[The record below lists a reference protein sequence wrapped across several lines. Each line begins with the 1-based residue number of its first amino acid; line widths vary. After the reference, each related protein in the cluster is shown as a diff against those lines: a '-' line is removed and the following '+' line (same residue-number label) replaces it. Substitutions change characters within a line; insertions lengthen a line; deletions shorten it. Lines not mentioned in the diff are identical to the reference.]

1 MFLCEEIIA
10 VTPEAAQVVAIQALA
25 WLVGNDELL
34 PVFMGST
41 GTSAKDL
48 KARVEDTSLLVSV
61 MDFILMEDQW
71 VLDFCDVAG
80 IDPYKLQS
88 VRYALPGGEIVHWT

>member
-1 MFLCEEIIA
+1 M
-10 VTPEAAQVVAIQALA
+10 TPEAAQVIAIQALG

-61 MDFILMEDQW
+61 MDFILMEDQR
-71 VLDFCDVAG
+71 VLDFCEVAG
-80 IDPYKLQS
+80 FDPHKLQS
-88 VRYALPGGEIVHWT
+88 VRYTLPGGDIVHWT

>member
-1 MFLCEEIIA
+1 M
-10 VTPEAAQVVAIQALA
+10 TPEAAQVVAIQALA

-41 GTSAKDL
+41 GISAEDL

-61 MDFILMEDQW
+61 MDFILMEDQR
-71 VLDFCDVAG
+71 VLDFCEVAG
-80 IDPYKLQS
+80 FDPHKLQY
-88 VRYALPGGEIVHWT
+88 VRYTLPGGEMVHWT

>member
-1 MFLCEEIIA
+1 M
-10 VTPEAAQVVAIQALA
+10 TPEAAQVVAIQALG
-25 WLVGNDELL
+25 WLMGNNELL

-41 GTSAKDL
+41 GISAEDL
-48 KARVEDTSLLVSV
+48 KASLEDTSLLVSL

-80 IDPYKLQS
+80 FDPHKLQS
-88 VRYALPGGEIVHWT
+88 VRHALPGGEMVHWT

>member
-1 MFLCEEIIA
+1 M
-10 VTPEAAQVVAIQALA
+10 TPDAAEVIAIQALG
-25 WLVGNDELL
+25 WLVRNDELL

-41 GTSAKDL
+41 GTSAEDL
-48 KARVEDTSLLVSV
+48 KASIEDTPLLVSV

-80 IDPYKLQS
+80 FDPHKLQS
-88 VRYALPGGEIVHWT
+88 VRHALPGGEMVHWT

>member
-1 MFLCEEIIA
+1 M
-10 VTPEAAQVVAIQALA
+10 TPEAAQVIAIQALG

-41 GTSAKDL
+41 GTSAEDL
-48 KARVEDTSLLVSV
+48 KARVEDTSLLLSV
-61 MDFILMEDQW
+61 MDFIMLEDQW

-80 IDPYKLQS
+80 FDPNKLQS
-88 VRYALPGGEIVHWT
+88 VRHALPGGEMVHWT

>member
-1 MFLCEEIIA
+1 M
-10 VTPEAAQVVAIQALA
+10 TPEAAQVIAIQALG

-41 GTSAKDL
+41 GTSAEDL

-61 MDFILMEDQW
+61 MDFILMEDQR
-71 VLDFCDVAG
+71 VLDFCEVAG
-80 IDPYKLQS
+80 FDPHKLQY
-88 VRYALPGGEIVHWT
+88 VRYTLPGGEMVYWT